1 MAAKDEVINKFNP
14 KSGPDRDEDKIVPEY
29 PFNDVEVSVF
39 GTKQTYHHP
48 KQLNKSFT
56 GSVKSDGSCDY
67 TEFRDKDE
75 NTKGF
80 SLSQVH
86 HAMNYASG
94 GTSACSEG
102 HTENKTLGSGSTMSG
117 GESGQQSKG
126 AVMSGTPAQRIA
138 VDGGYARVATG
149 SEDCTYD
156 FSTGDKSIGGK
167 NLFLNLSGDFGLD
180 VGDSFYTTVA
190 KGECGLH
197 VQDGNYDVR
206 SEKKTQHYSKDEM
219 TIISDVKIT
228 LKVGQS
234 TITMTPDSII
244 IKSNNIKLDA
254 QSDILLTAKQSV
266 TTLTDGGTKLEG
278 GGPTADP
285 STVSPAG
292 YAGS

>member
-1 MAAKDEVINKFNP
+1 MDKIGNYFNP
-14 KSGPDRDEDKIVPEY
+14 KFCGDRDEEKIVPEY

-39 GTKQTYHHP
+39 GTKLSYHHP
-48 KQLNKSFT
+48 KKLDQAHT
-56 GSVKSDGSCDY
+56 GCVNADGSFNSNEY
-67 TEFRDKDE
+67 RDKDK

-80 SLSQVH
+80 SISQVH

-94 GTSACSEG
+94 GTSAMAQG
-102 HTENKTLGSGSTMSG
+102 HTENKAMGSGSTMSG

-126 AVMSGTPAQRIA
+126 AVMSGTPAQNIKVSGA
-138 VDGGYARVATG
+138 GAQIHTG
-149 SEDCTYD
+149 SEDCAYD

-167 NLFLNLSGDFGLD
+167 NLFLNPSGDFGLD

-190 KGECGLH
+190 QGECGLH

-219 TIISDVKIT
+219 TIISDTKIT

-254 QSDILLTAKQSV
+254 QTDILLTSQQTV
-266 TTLTDGGTKLEG
+266 TTLTNSGTQLEG
-278 GGPTADP
+278 GGASLVP
-285 STVSPAG
+285 STVTPAG
-292 YAGS
+292 YGTPGS

>member
-39 GTKQTYHHP
+39 GTKVSYHHP
-48 KQLNKSFT
+48 KKLDQAHT
-56 GSVKSDGSCDY
+56 GCVHADGSFNSNEY
-67 TEFRDKDE
+67 RDKDK

-80 SLSQVH
+80 SISQVH

-94 GTSACSEG
+94 GTSAMAQG

-126 AVMSGTPAQRIA
+126 AVMSGTPAQRIQGHGA
-138 VDGGYARVATG
+138 FATVATG

-167 NLFLNLSGDFGLD
+167 NLFLNPSGDFGLD

-219 TIISDVKIT
+219 TIISDTKIT

-234 TITMTPDSII
+234 QII
-244 IKSNNIKLDA
+244 ISPDNIVLKVGDNVGIKIMSDKVRVTKVAHIGTSDLDTDASN
-254 QSDILLTAKQSV
+254 
-266 TTLTDGGTKLEG
+266 
-278 GGPTADP
+278 GP
-285 STVSPAG
+285 SPDTFFQAG
-292 YAGS
+292 

>member
-1 MAAKDEVINKFNP
+1 MSAPDEEINKFYP
-14 KSGPDRDEDKIVPEY
+14 PSGPDRGLVPEY
-29 PFNDVEVSVF
+29 PFNEVKVSVF
-39 GTKQTYHHP
+39 GIKQTYHHP

-75 NTKGF
+75 NTKGY

-94 GTSACSEG
+94 GTSAMAQG
-102 HTENKTLGSGSTMSG
+102 HTENKTMGSGSTMSG

-126 AVMSGTPAQRIA
+126 AVMSGTPAQRIQGHGA
-138 VDGGYARVATG
+138 FATVATG

-156 FSTGDKSIGGK
+156 FSTGDKSFGCK
-167 NLFLNLSGDFGLD
+167 NFFLNSSGDLAID
-180 VGDSFYTTVA
+180 AGDSFYTTVA

-197 VQDGNYDVR
+197 VQDGNYDVK
-206 SEKKTQHYSKDEM
+206 SEKKMQHYSKDEM

-254 QSDILLTAKQSV
+254 QTDILLTSQQTV
-266 TTLTDGGTKLEG
+266 TTLTNSGTQLEG